1 MPERDEDLP
10 AEMREAM
17 EGQPPSP
24 RPEVRGL
31 RLRAGDEWFP
41 IRAMDET
48 GFDIDLSLAPRLP
61 GLVEIHDGATL
72 LRTGLVVATGTVG
85 DAMRY
90 DFKRATDARRA
101 PPRDWVSDEP
111 WDAATA

>member
-1 MPERDEDLP
+1 MPERDGDLP
-10 AEMREAM
+10 EEMRAAM
-17 EGQPPSP
+17 EARPLEP

-31 RLRAGDEWFP
+31 RLRAGDDWFP
-41 IRAMDET
+41 IRAMDGT
-48 GFDIDLSLAPRLP
+48 GFDLDLSLAPRLP

-72 LRTGLVVATGTVG
+72 LRTGLVVATGPVG

-90 DFKRATDARRA
+90 EFKRATDARRS
-101 PPRDWVSDEP
+101 PPRDWVADEP

>member
-1 MPERDEDLP
+1 MNSSEDLSDELR
-10 AEMREAM
+10 AAM
-17 EGQPPSP
+17 AVRPRAP

-31 RLRAGDEWFP
+31 RLRAGDEWYP
-41 IRAMDET
+41 IRGMDET
-48 GFDIDLSLAPRLP
+48 GFDLDLALAPVLR

-72 LRTGLVVATGTVG
+72 LRTGLVVAAEPAG

-90 DFKRATDARRA
+90 DFKRATDARKA
-101 PPRDWVSDEP
+101 PPRDWVADEP